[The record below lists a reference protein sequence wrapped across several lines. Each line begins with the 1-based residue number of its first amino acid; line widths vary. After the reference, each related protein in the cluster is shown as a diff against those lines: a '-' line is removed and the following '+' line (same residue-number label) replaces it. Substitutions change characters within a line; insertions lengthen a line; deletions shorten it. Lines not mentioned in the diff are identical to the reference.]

1 MKSAIIVDDHPA
13 ICLAVRSVLEKSGRY
28 AIIGETDNG
37 QSVIELVR
45 EHKVDLIIIDLNI
58 PRISGLELIKRIKG
72 QHPGIKLLVL
82 SAQDEMVYASR
93 SMQAGADGFVS
104 KSKDLNAILSASDAI
119 MAGYS
124 FSARCGI
131 RAKLNVESQVDSRIE
146 KLSDRELAVLQHLAQ
161 GCPTRT
167 LPTGCSSATKSA
179 NHIIVNTQVLTQLV
193 IANIGTNWDNSA
205 ELSFLLVLRHDD

>member
-28 AIIGETDNG
+28 AIVGETDNG

-104 KSKDLNAILSASDAI
+104 KSKDLSAILSASDAI

-124 FSARCGI
+124 FFPRDVVSG
-131 RAKLNVESQVDSRIE
+131 AKLNGENQLDSRIE

-161 GCPTRT
+161 GLSNKDIADRLFISNKTVSTYKVNIFEKLGISNVVDLTDFART
-167 LPTGCSSATKSA
+167 NK
-179 NHIIVNTQVLTQLV
+179 LV
-193 IANIGTNWDNSA
+193 
-205 ELSFLLVLRHDD
+205 